1 MLFFSHLELIRGI
14 YVCVCVCVCTINPFK
29 NLVQGKIIND
39 PYKQFAK
46 ACALVAPCFHLLG
59 LTPIGIRII
68 TLNPTFGS
76 FTLLKTASH

>member
-14 YVCVCVCVCTINPFK
+14 YVCVCTIYAFK

-46 ACALVAPCFHLLG
+46 TCALATPCFHLLG
-59 LTPIGIRII
+59 LTPTRIRTIA
-68 TLNPTFGS
+68 LDPTFGS
-76 FTLLKTASH
+76 FTLLKTISH